1 MSEIPS
7 DWSLAALLLFGA
19 MFTALSAGAAILL
32 AELPVLPDLEM
43 LSSLAQCFKP
53 TSVSE
58 AGAGFLFGIFPAR
71 SLNRRRAIWRA
82 DRLRQ

>member
-19 MFTALSAGAAILL
+19 MFTALSAGATILL
-32 AELPVLPDLEM
+32 AELPVLPHLDM

-53 TSVSE
+53 TLVSD
-58 AGAGFLFGIFPAR
+58 AVPVFFLESSPPG
-71 SLNRRRAIWRA
+71 L
-82 DRLRQ
+82 